1 MSEFV
6 PLVNGMVGVLF
17 FSVSYLVYYI
27 CNYIE

>member
-17 FSVSYLVYYI
+17 FGVTYLVYRI
-27 CNYIE
+27 CKYED